1 MRNVFISYSRD
12 DLDMVEKEV
21 IPKIEKIN
29 GVKCWLDVH
38 DIEAGADSFPDVIH
52 NGLKEC
58 FIFLLML
65 SKSSMQKEW
74 PLKELKDAEAL
85 RNSDPTR
92 KVVLVNLDGSELSGE
107 YKKYEERDIIFWNL
121 TYQFQKLLN
130 NISLWNYSRAQ
141 SHYSEGLRLEKSTN
155 KDDQKKAFELFLL
168 SAEMGYAEAQ
178 SKVAYYYHM
187 GKGNVEKNRQKAI
200 EWCKKSCD
208 QDCPKGLSLMASI
221 YQDDITTYIQYLNQA
236 ANKDHKYAQYRLGKE
251 YYHGEKLS
259 PNIISAIYWLKKA
272 SDQDE
277 PNAQKLLGHIL
288 KKEFVHQEKLAKEY
302 LCKAERNQNKK

>member
-21 IPKIEKIN
+21 IPKIEEIN

-38 DIEAGADSFPDVIH
+38 DIEAGAESFPDVIN

-92 KVVLVNLDGSELSGE
+92 KVVLVNLDSSELSGE

-155 KDDQKKAFELFLL
+155 IDNQKKAFEPFLL

-178 SKVAYYYHM
+178 SKVAYYYKT
-187 GKGNVEKNRQKAI
+187 GKSGIVQKDLGEALN
-200 EWCKKSCD
+200 WCGKAYK
-208 QDCPKGLSLMASI
+208 QGFPGAASLMATISKEI
-221 YQDDITTYIQYLNQA
+221 GDNADFIRFHKEAAECGWKFSQFQIGKAYYNHVIDGDII
-236 ANKDHKYAQYRLGKE
+236 D
-251 YYHGEKLS
+251 
-259 PNIISAIYWLKKA
+259 AIFWLKKQPTRI
-272 SDQDE
+272 SQM
-277 PNAQKLLGHIL
+277 
-288 KKEFVHQEKLAKEY
+288 
-302 LCKAERNQNKK
+302 R